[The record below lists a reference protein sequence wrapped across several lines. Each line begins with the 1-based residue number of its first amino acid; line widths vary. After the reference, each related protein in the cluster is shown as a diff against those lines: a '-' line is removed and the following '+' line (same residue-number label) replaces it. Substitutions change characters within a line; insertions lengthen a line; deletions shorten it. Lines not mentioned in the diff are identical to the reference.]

1 MAITLYQ
8 NGDITSFAAAAA
20 ETACLVACALIALW
34 WGNSKTH
41 ADLRF
46 HRGNSKTPKLVLA
59 AEAAVVSQPN
69 SKTQQQDPEA
79 GVVSPPKRDSPQ
91 FTSVYDLALWK
102 LHSQADQPAGEIARE
117 AAPEPKADVDSKKL
131 PQWPCPKPPASP
143 SQGDLGLDFQ
153 AFLGGLEQHFDLAM
167 DGLCEQAVVE
177 QGTPV
182 LMDLERD
189 CEASSDGGFPT
200 SQLDTELP
208 RDGVPEPEDEQDRTY
223 EDLCDSALVDLELDM
238 ELLRDVVLE
247 PEREQDRADDD
258 MCASHLVDIEEPDWR
273 LLGEVE
279 SAASQQLLE
288 AQTAAVLREQHDWRP
303 SFASQAA
310 AGSAPEDRIGDIL
323 EEHARLIQRVH
334 KMFAEY
340 MLWVI

>member
-20 ETACLVACALIALW
+20 ETACLFACALIALW

-59 AEAAVVSQPN
+59 AEAAVVSPPS
-69 SKTQQQDPEA
+69 SKIQQHDPEA
-79 GVVSPPKRDSPQ
+79 GVISAPKRDSPQ
-91 FTSVYDLALWK
+91 FTSVYDLALWR
-102 LHSQADQPAGEIARE
+102 LHSRADQPTGEPAPE
-117 AAPEPKADVDSKKL
+117 AAPEPKADADSKKL
-131 PQWPCPKPPASP
+131 PPWPCLKSPASP
-143 SQGDLGLDFQ
+143 SQEDPGLDFQ
-153 AFLGGLEQHFDLAM
+153 ALLGSLEQHCDLAL

-177 QGTPV
+177 QGTSV
-182 LMDLERD
+182 LMDLVRD

-200 SQLDTELP
+200 RQLDTELP
-208 RDGVPEPEDEQDRTY
+208 RDVVPEPEDEQDRTY

-238 ELLRDVVLE
+238 ELLREVVPE
-247 PEREQDRADDD
+247 PERKQDQAYDD